1 MDKSVRSGADSLFFL
16 FSTLQYSSVLFS
28 TLQYSSVLF
37 STLQYSS
44 VQISLPL
51 NRRWTSSKVCVY
63 LDVVFVDVSGSLL
76 VET

>member
-1 MDKSVRSGADSLFFL
+1 MDKSVRSGADSLFF
-16 FSTLQYSSVLFS
+16 
-28 TLQYSSVLF
+28 LF